1 MYRLKIF
8 PRVFQDFNRIKV
20 SRIEAT
26 FNSLTERLVN
36 NLFTNVQ
43 FSYRRK
49 LLHSND
55 NNNSI
60 AARRNILDSQ

>member
-1 MYRLKIF
+1 MSIKNISTC
-8 PRVFQDFNRIKV
+8 FQDFNRIKV
-20 SRIEAT
+20 SRIKAT

-60 AARRNILDSQ
+60 AARRNVLYSQ

>member
-1 MYRLKIF
+1 MSIKNISTC
-8 PRVFQDFNRIKV
+8 FQDFNRIKV
-20 SRIEAT
+20 SWIKAT

-60 AARRNILDSQ
+60 AARRNILYSQ